1 MSKSQTWWA
10 YLLAAFYFYHA
21 QIILNDKVIML
32 AIVLVQINFEFKKG
46 VGIAIKS
53 QETSS

>member
-1 MSKSQTWWA
+1 MMSLSFSR
-10 YLLAAFYFYHA
+10 LLFYHA

-46 VGIAIKS
+46 IGITIKS